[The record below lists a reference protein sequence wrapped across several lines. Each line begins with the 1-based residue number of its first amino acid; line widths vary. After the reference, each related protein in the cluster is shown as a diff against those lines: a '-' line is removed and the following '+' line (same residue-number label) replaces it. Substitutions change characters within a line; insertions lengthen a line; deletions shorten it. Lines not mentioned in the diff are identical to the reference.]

1 MGLWDHSALPIP
13 ARLGARLKRGFP
25 GRQAGL
31 MSHLL
36 AFGQVISR
44 WVNQPLELGYSSTSA
59 RSWDVRAAWQE
70 LSSSAGMGT
79 WLSGDLFV
87 DCASDSSCPRPL
99 CQGVTR
105 CPRLPSS
112 RRVPVFHRTLLLD
125 LGGLALSET
134 GSSSYPFT
142 DEEIEDGGE
151 KWLSRWDCF
160 NSFCA
165 LSIISNDTDINNSH
179 NWHLLICVL
188 SRRQSLCHSHLTEGL
203 STLPRVTPFLV
214 SK

>member
-13 ARLGARLKRGFP
+13 VRLGARLKWGFP

-36 AFGQVISR
+36 AFGQVISW

-99 CQGVTR
+99 CQGVTC

-112 RRVPVFHRTLLLD
+112 RQVPVFHRTLLLD
-125 LGGLALSET
+125 LGGLTLCERDWELELPL
-134 GSSSYPFT
+134 Y
-142 DEEIEDGGE
+142 
-151 KWLSRWDCF
+151 RWRNWGRGREVAVKMRLF
-160 NSFCA
+160 SF
-165 LSIISNDTDINNSH
+165 I
-179 NWHLLICVL
+179 
-188 SRRQSLCHSHLTEGL
+188 LCS
-203 STLPRVTPFLV
+203 FYYQ
-214 SK
+214 